1 MWKIPESSTE
11 SAKKGSVDVLDEDEE
26 KEETELPDKKPILVS
41 DVHIRLRSHRS
52 IVNQCTFNRKHFL
65 LATSGIEKLVKIWSP
80 YSLPGSSGG
89 GLLGAESEY
98 APKRRLFTYS
108 DLLEYRRQ
116 ANEALRQT
124 LPNQMP
130 PLSPPPDTDEDKM
143 MIAFFD
149 FQLQQKY
156 RRECGSLYSSVGFD
170 FEVGDDSNDS
180 GDDDDDDDLSSTN
193 DDDDDDDEDDDDDDD
208 DSDSDSDDNEESDEP
223 STTRNTRSDN
233 KDTNTS
239 ARRSASETSTNTSF
253 SDRTANRF

>member
-11 SAKKGSVDVLDEDEE
+11 SAKKGGGGGLDEDEE
-26 KEETELPDKKPILVS
+26 KEETELSDKKPILVS

-80 YSLPGSSGG
+80 YSLPASSGG

-180 GDDDDDDDLSSTN
+180 DDDDDDDDLSSN
-193 DDDDDDDEDDDDDDD
+193 SDDDDDDEDDDDDDD
-208 DSDSDSDDNEESDEP
+208 DSDSDSDDNEESDEHA
-223 STTRNTRSDN
+223 TTRNIRSDN
-233 KDTNTS
+233 KDTSTS